1 MNVPAVLSG
10 GYLHAYV
17 DHFSKW
23 AVTVAPPEVRPASLP
38 NLLVSGLN
46 ADQVTE
52 RWYQSDWLGSF
63 NDAGSGW
70 IYHDEHGWLYPAEDG
85 SGNYWLYHANLGWLW
100 TGPDFYGNAQ
110 GRYFLFSPKADSWL
124 YYESSDKTFYVYKDS
139 MWMNHAGVA
148 VARLQVTSSDAS
160 FGQVS
165 GGGYREVGAMVKLT
179 ATTNLG
185 YRFTEWRSSTRG
197 ALGTGA
203 TLDVQ
208 VDVGESITGVF
219 AKMSSED
226 ILGGVFD

>member
-1 MNVPAVLSG
+1 MTVTPVQTGLAKGINNRPLGFGYSISFTDETGRETQISKSARLSVPFSAASLVANKARKEDLALSYYSTTRGWLNVPATLSG

-85 SGNYWLYHANLGWLW
+85 SGNYWLYHADLGWLW
-100 TGPDFYGNAQ
+100 TGPNFYGNAQ
-110 GRYFLFSPKADSWL
+110 GHHFLFSPKADSWL
-124 YYESSDKTFYVYKDS
+124 YYESSVKTFYVYKDS
-139 MWMNHAGVA
+139 RRMNHAGAA
-148 VARLQVTSSDAS
+148 VAR
-160 FGQVS
+160 
-165 GGGYREVGAMVKLT
+165 
-179 ATTNLG
+179 
-185 YRFTEWRSSTRG
+185 
-197 ALGTGA
+197 
-203 TLDVQ
+203 
-208 VDVGESITGVF
+208 
-219 AKMSSED
+219 
-226 ILGGVFD
+226 